1 MKAHVEAFFFF
12 NNVKL
17 AEKLQEQYREY
28 PDSDS
33 PTVNISLHFL
43 LFISFFKPFESS
55 LKM

>member
-12 NNVKL
+12 NNFKL
-17 AEKLQEQYREY
+17 TEKLQKQYREY

-43 LFISFFKPFESS
+43 HFHQFF
-55 LKM
+55 